1 MSRFWPVA
9 SVLISLCYISLILQ
23 LQRRF
28 EQIKSIFLQSV
39 YHVLVVVVVVYIFSA
54 TSIIIYLQS
63 TIKNNNEEERS
74 SGTTGTGVSQKDLQ
88 ISKKTKEE
96 EKC

>member
-1 MSRFWPVA
+1 MTRGTVWQNIFNIMSRFWPVA

-39 YHVLVVVVVVYIFSA
+39 YHVLVVAVVYIFSA

-63 TIKNNNEEERS
+63 KIKK
-74 SGTTGTGVSQKDLQ
+74 Q
-88 ISKKTKEE
+88 
-96 EKC
+96 

>member
-1 MSRFWPVA
+1 MLNVTRGTVWQNIFNIMSRFWPVA

-54 TSIIIYLQS
+54 TTIIIYLQS
-63 TIKNNNEEERS
+63 KIKK
-74 SGTTGTGVSQKDLQ
+74 Q
-88 ISKKTKEE
+88 
-96 EKC
+96 

>member
-1 MSRFWPVA
+1 MLNVTRGTVWQNIFNIMSRFWPVA

-63 TIKNNNEEERS
+63 KIKK
-74 SGTTGTGVSQKDLQ
+74 Q
-88 ISKKTKEE
+88 
-96 EKC
+96 